1 MRLARYDEIVDAMAR
16 AIRKADCALSTDSP
30 DNRAIAALDAMLEAA
45 VRLEV
50 GVPAISTRHKM
61 KMKYWDE
68 TEYHDVEYLSAT
80 SEDLEAVG
88 DDALILKL
96 EPKP

>member
-1 MRLARYDEIVDAMAR
+1 MRLAKHDEIVEAMAQ
-16 AIRKADCALSTDSP
+16 AICSEKRDTPFDYAA
-30 DNRAIAALDAMLEAA
+30 AALDAMLEAA